1 MTSVNILKKYQ
12 FLFWQPKTD
21 LYKKISQT
29 KYGDK
34 FLVILNY
41 IIWVF
46 LFYISFILIKQD
58 KNIFWQLF
66 LATIISE
73 IIEKFLKSKLFWPR
87 PLHQNNNNLPKGIM
101 KSWYQ
106 KGSFPSGHAIKA
118 VFFLI
123 FILNT
128 SILIS
133 PILFLIIIT
142 PLILARIILGLHYPI
157 DVLGGIA
164 IGLIIAYLVMQI
176 HFPAFMINFITP
188 IFNFIFFIN

>member
-1 MTSVNILKKYQ
+1 MNSINIFDKYS

-21 LYKKISQT
+21 LYQKISQT
-29 KYGDK
+29 KYGNK

-46 LFYISFILIKQD
+46 LFYVSYLLIRQD
-58 KNIFWQLF
+58 KNIFWQLL

-73 IIEKFLKSKLFWPR
+73 LIEKFLKTKSFWQR
-87 PLHQNNNNLPKGIM
+87 PLHQNNNKLPKGIM

-118 VFFLI
+118 IFFFI
-123 FILNT
+123 FILHT
-128 SILIS
+128 SISIC
-133 PILFLIIIT
+133 PILFLIIVT
-142 PLILARIILGLHYPI
+142 PLVLARIFFGLHYPV
-157 DVLGGIA
+157 DVLGGII
-164 IGLIIAYLVMQI
+164 IGLIIGYLVMQI
-176 HFPAFMINFITP
+176 QFPDFMINFITP

>member
-1 MTSVNILKKYQ
+1 MSSVNILKKYQ
-12 FLFWQPKTD
+12 LFFWQPKTD
-21 LYKKISQT
+21 FYKKISQT
-29 KYGDK
+29 KHGDK

-46 LFYISFILIKQD
+46 LFYVSFLLIRQD

-73 IIEKFLKSKLFWPR
+73 IVEKFLKSKLFWPR

-118 VFFLI
+118 IFFFI
-123 FILNT
+123 FILFTNI
-128 SILIS
+128 SIS
-133 PILFLIIIT
+133 PGLFLIIIT
-142 PLILARIILGLHYPI
+142 PLILARIFLGLHYPI
-157 DVLGGIA
+157 DVLGGII
-164 IGLIIAYLVMQI
+164 IGFIIGILIKQL
-176 HFPAFMINFITP
+176 HFPVFMINFITP